1 MKLDEQD
8 SNKALDLFV
17 KNLMQANTD
26 ANPTL
31 GLDDVEDEKKTKNTS
46 EKSSVPYNFNTII
59 EDVIN
64 NLEGGYYHP
73 DMVKDGRLKSS
84 HNMGDSGETM
94 FGMDRKYGKDF
105 AKSAAGVEFWGI
117 IDDADAKN
125 KWKWN
130 YKGGNLEP
138 RLKELVSKMIK
149 PVFDSLS
156 TRYLSKEAQQI
167 VKNNPKLT
175 FNFAYATWNGPGWFQ
190 KFAKKVNDAV
200 KDGVTDPEELAKV
213 AIDARLNS
221 GNSIIAQGGKKVSK
235 VMDTQ
240 YA

>member
-8 SNKALDLFV
+8 SNKALDLFI

-31 GLDDVEDEKKTKNTS
+31 GFDDVEDEKKTKNIP
-46 EKSSVPYNFNTII
+46 EKSSVPYDFNTIV

-84 HNMGDSGETM
+84 NTMGDSGETM

-138 RLKELVSKMIK
+138 RLKELVSKMI
-149 PVFDSLS
+149 
-156 TRYLSKEAQQI
+156 
-167 VKNNPKLT
+167 
-175 FNFAYATWNGPGWFQ
+175 FA
-190 KFAKKVNDAV
+190 
-200 KDGVTDPEELAKV
+200 LC
-213 AIDARLNS
+213 S
-221 GNSIIAQGGKKVSK
+221 
-235 VMDTQ
+235 
-240 YA
+240 